1 MNEDR
6 MPVLVACGQFTDRP
20 NDNFSSNNFSNNN
33 LGLTPV
39 QMMAKASRLAASDS
53 GVANI
58 LGSLD
63 VLVSVGLTVDE
74 AQVNSP
80 ASGMYTNVPK
90 TVANLLKVSPA
101 RLVYTQTGGNTPQ
114 RLVNHFANEIAN
126 GQSETVLLTGGEA
139 LNNMSQRFNHWAKL
153 LRPKG
158 AWKDNPGGTAEAFGD
173 SKPGNSLYEGRYG
186 LNLPIK
192 VYPLFE
198 NALRTHYKRSHGEHQ
213 QAIGNLFSDMTK
225 VASSNPYAWFQGEK
239 TSSELIS
246 ASDNNRMV
254 AYPYTKQ
261 LNSMIR
267 VNQSA
272 AVILTSV
279 AKAKSLGISRD
290 KWVFLHGC
298 ADANDVW
305 NVSERENFHS
315 SPAMNAIS
323 KSALSMANKNID
335 DMAFFDIYSC
345 FPSAVQIACD
355 EFGIQHNDPR
365 GLTLTGGLPYF
376 GGPGNNYSMHGIAEM
391 MNRAR
396 ENETEFGL
404 LNANGWY
411 LTKHS
416 MGIYSC
422 QKPEKNWSTVPVNL
436 KPEPQVSISEV
447 ASGDAQMETF
457 TVIFDKFNQ
466 PKKSIVVARLDN
478 GERCLATTQSDQQTL
493 SSLMAVEEFKLSGV
507 IDHIEGKNVFR
518 F

>member
-1 MNEDR
+1 MSKLPMNEER
-6 MPVLVACGQFTDRP
+6 MPVLIACGQFTDRP
-20 NDNFSSNNFSNNN
+20 ESG

-39 QMMAKASRLAASDS
+39 QMMAEATRLAVSDS
-53 GVANI
+53 GVSNI
-58 LGSLD
+58 LNSLD
-63 VLVSVGLTVDE
+63 VLVSTGLTVDA
-74 AQVNSP
+74 AQLNSP
-80 ASGMYTNVPK
+80 VSGLYKNVPK
-90 TVANLLKVSPA
+90 SVANILKISPA
-101 RLVYTQTGGNTPQ
+101 RLIYTQTGGNTPQ

-139 LNNMSQRFNHWAKL
+139 LNSMGRRFNHWSKL
-153 LRPKG
+153 LLPKG
-158 AWKDNPGGTAEAFGD
+158 PWKDNPGGMPESFGD
-173 SKPGNSLYEGRYG
+173 TKPGNSNYEGRYD
-186 LNLPIK
+186 LNLPVK

-198 NALRTHYKRSHGEHQ
+198 NALRIHYMRSHAEHR
-213 QAIGNLFSDMTK
+213 QAIGKLFSEMTK
-225 VASSNPYAWFQGEK
+225 VAANNPHAWFKNQQSAEQ
-239 TSSELIS
+239 LITPCDS
-246 ASDNNRMV
+246 NRMV

-261 LNSMIR
+261 LNSMIN

-279 AKAKSLGISRD
+279 AKAKALGVSRD

-315 SPAMNAIS
+315 SPAMNAIA
-323 KSALSMANKNID
+323 KSALSMANKGID

-355 EFGIQHNDPR
+355 EFGINHDDSR

-376 GGPGNNYSMHGIAEM
+376 GGPGNNYSMHGIVEM
-391 MNRAR
+391 MNKARA
-396 ENETEFGL
+396 NPTEFGL

-422 QKPEKNWSTVPVNL
+422 QSPKKTWVTQPVDVNL
-436 KPEPQVSISEV
+436 EPSVSLLEN

-457 TVIFDKFNQ
+457 TVIFDKQNQ
-466 PKKSIVVARLDN
+466 LQKSIVIARLEN
-478 GERCLATTQSDQQTL
+478 GERCLATTTSDQQTL
-493 SSLMAVEEFKLSGV
+493 NSLINAEEFKLNGV
-507 IDHIEGKNVFR
+507 VESVDGVNVFS